1 MTEKSN
7 ETPSSTKT
15 PAITKVEVENAGI
28 GFSLAVIGWLAGIV
42 LAKGGLA
49 WVAAFF
55 PPYGWYLA
63 VERVMQALGLAP

>member
-7 ETPSSTKT
+7 ETPSST
-15 PAITKVEVENAGI
+15 ANVRVEGSGI
-28 GFSLAVIGWLAGIV
+28 GFFLAVIGWLAGIV

-49 WVAAFF
+49 WVAVFC

-63 VERVMQALGLAP
+63 TERVMQMAGMVPSP